1 MTLPIRVTWTAPMPT
16 SAGMKRKTIYVLAD
30 EDRVIRYLGSTD
42 LPCEERFKLHKLQ
55 ASSDGSASPLYRHVN
70 ANGGF
75 DGWTIQPLCVV
86 DYNPTL
92 LPNAAKHQEDVCMK
106 ALRRAGHPLLNK
118 NCAMDANE
126 ERRLASKRWRI
137 AHPGYMAQKSR
148 EARQRRRLALEAEQ
162 GSAD

>member
-1 MTLPIRVTWTAPMPT
+1 MTLPIRVTWAAPMPT

-30 EDRVIRYLGSTD
+30 GDRIIRYLGSTD

-70 ANGGF
+70 AHGGF
-75 DGWTIQPLCVV
+75 DEWSIQPLCVV
-86 DYNPTL
+86 DYDPTL

-118 NCAMDANE
+118 NCAMDGNE
-126 ERRLASKRWRI
+126 ERRLASKRWRD